1 MCKSRGEI
9 EQVFQEAGKVSQ
21 ILFVVLGE
29 EKAMQVFVK
38 PRASASAKDMIGQS
52 ARAKLKYL
60 TRSLKYINI

>member
-38 PRASASAKDMIGQS
+38 PRASASAKDMGQS